1 MKKLIVLSVIIAM
14 TLSVSALAATQK
26 ATLINSFG
34 DKVVVAAGSSE
45 AQSFFGQGYVLMG
58 APLSAPVITN
68 TEKVCDCPEVG
79 ATPGSTFVN
88 KAFFK
93 DGYVKGGRTLIATT
107 TMNTAFTLT
116 AAQVCNN
123 KVIKVNTAATA
134 TFKAA
139 ASLDITMPA
148 TSTLFSECLRDNG
161 DEVKFL
167 FVNASPTAA
176 STTEMIAGTGC
187 EAMISGDT
195 GAADL
200 VAGGS
205 SAWIT
210 LIRATDYLGVNG
222 TADCQMIIEEL
233 VAD

>member
-1 MKKLIVLSVIIAM
+1 MKKNLIVLLVVLMM
-14 TLSVSALAATQK
+14 TLSVSALAANPL
-26 ATLINSFG
+26 ATLINTSG
-34 DKVVVAAGSSE
+34 DKVVVAAGSSQ
-45 AQSFFGQGYVLMG
+45 AQSFFGQGYVLYG
-58 APLSAPVITN
+58 SQFAKPICSCPVNEEI
-68 TEKVCDCPEVG
+68 G

-93 DGYVKGGRTLIATT
+93 DSYVKGGRTFTATT

-161 DEVKFL
+161 DEIKFL

-195 GAADL
+195 AAADHI
-200 VAGGS
+200 AGGS

-210 LIRATDYLGVNG
+210 LIRMTDYLGVNG
-222 TADCQMIIEEL
+222 TADCQVIIEEL